1 MICVPKYL
9 LCNRKNMAHDDD
21 IDWDNY
27 EWDEELGE
35 MVAPKKN
42 DDDDDQ
48 DEGDSVPDADG
59 KPLISGDSVKTIK
72 DLDVKGMPKVIK
84 RGETVKK
91 IKIVNGGVE
100 CKFGS
105 KTVILKASFLKKC

>member
-1 MICVPKYL
+1 MT
-9 LCNRKNMAHDDD
+9 HDSE

-42 DDDDDQ
+42 
-48 DEGDSVPDADG
+48 EGDDAEEEEDYALDADG
-59 KPLISGDSVKTIK
+59 KKLFSGDNVKTIK

-91 IKIVNGGVE
+91 IRIVNGGVE

-105 KTVILKASFLKKC
+105 KTVVLRADFLKKS